1 MNLKEAIRD
10 IVTETLLEE
19 GKRWKFRNPHIS
31 YKEKSVK
38 VDGVRHH
45 KMLLRT
51 IAHLEALRDGYP
63 TGSATRLVISQTCSR
78 LKRLVKQ
85 LEKNF
90 ENIQNS

>member
-1 MNLKEAIRD
+1 MKLKEAIKD
-10 IVTETLLEE
+10 IVAETLLEE
-19 GKRWKFRNPHIS
+19 GKRWKFRKPHIS
-31 YKEKSVK
+31 YKEKPVK

-63 TGSATRLVISQTCSR
+63 AGSATRLVISQTCSR

-90 ENIQNS
+90 ENIERS